1 MSDMIDH
8 RVQVQ
13 LDKEQH
19 RRLALEA
26 RRLRV
31 SIGDVIRHA
40 IDGAHPPD
48 EPARRRDAVAGILAA
63 EPSPVPDDPL
73 DLRRELDR
81 ARSGER

>member
-1 MSDMIDH
+1 MAAMNDH
-8 RVQVQ
+8 RVQVV

-31 SIGDVIRHA
+31 SIGDVIRYA

-48 EPARRRDAVAGILAA
+48 EPARRREAIDAILAA
-63 EPSPVPDDPL
+63 EPSRVPNDPL

-81 ARSGER
+81 ARSGDR